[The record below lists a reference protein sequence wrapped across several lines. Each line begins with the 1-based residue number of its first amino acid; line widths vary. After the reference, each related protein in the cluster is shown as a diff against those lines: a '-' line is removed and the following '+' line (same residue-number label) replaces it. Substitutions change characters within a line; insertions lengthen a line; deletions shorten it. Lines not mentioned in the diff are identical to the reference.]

1 MPDPSADPQMDNTD
15 NSTIDSGGSR
25 SILGLHR
32 SDQVFVAVMLAALV
46 ILSVVYWTKLSGWG
60 QKPVEIKRLPVR
72 EYDFRLDVN
81 SATWVQWAQLEG
93 IGEVLARRIVAD
105 RNQQGPFATV
115 DDIRRVNGIGA
126 KKLDAIREWLYV
138 TPAADD
144 E

>member
-1 MPDPSADPQMDNTD
+1 MPDPSAEPKNDHTD
-15 NSTIDSGGSR
+15 KSTVAPGGNR

>member
-1 MPDPSADPQMDNTD
+1 MPDPSAEPKNDHTD
-15 NSTIDSGGSR
+15 KSTIDSGGSR

-60 QKPVEIKRLPVR
+60 QKPVEIKRLPAR
-72 EYDFRLDVN
+72 EYDFRLDIN